1 MSKSAAAVSVPA
13 SSTNGSGAA
22 AFDLNRVIELWPEI
36 AAAIGQTLA
45 MLVVSIP
52 IAILVG
58 TPLGIWLY
66 SMAPQGLRPRPKLH
80 RIVDGFVN
88 TMRSFP
94 FLILL
99 IAIIPFTRFVVGT
112 TIGTAAVIVPLTINA
127 IPYFARFVEQNLTQL
142 GSGVVEAARAMG
154 ATRGQIVRDVLLVEG
169 KPALIGSI
177 TIMTVSFISYSA
189 MAGLVGGGG
198 IGDFAIR
205 YGYYRY
211 ETGMMV
217 VAIVLMIL
225 MVQIVQISGTRFAAR
240 LDKRQ

>member
-1 MSKSAAAVSVPA
+1 MNFTSVVLATSNGSAAAFS
-13 SSTNGSGAA
+13 
-22 AFDLNRVIELWPEI
+22 FDRIAELAPEI
-36 AAAIGQTLA
+36 WVAMAQTFA
-45 MLVVSIP
+45 MLLVAIP
-52 IAILVG
+52 IAILLG

-66 SMAPQGLRPRPKLH
+66 SMSPNGLRPRPKLH
-80 RIVDGFVN
+80 RVVDGLVN
-88 TMRSFP
+88 TIRSFP

-127 IPYFARFVEQNLTQL
+127 IPYFARFVEQNISQL
-142 GSGVVEAARAMG
+142 GNGVVEAAQAMG
-154 ATRGQIVRDVLLVEG
+154 ATRGQIIREVLLVEA
-169 KPALIGSI
+169 KPALLSSI

-211 ETGMMV
+211 ETGVMLL
-217 VAIVLMIL
+217 AIVLMIL
-225 MVQIVQISGTRFAAR
+225 LVHAVQFFGTRLSRAA
-240 LDKRQ
+240 DKR

>member
-1 MSKSAAAVSVPA
+1 MNFTSLVLATSNGSAAAFS
-13 SSTNGSGAA
+13 
-22 AFDLNRVIELWPEI
+22 FDRIIELAPEI
-36 AAAIGQTLA
+36 WVAMAQTFA
-45 MLVVSIP
+45 MLLVSIP
-52 IAILVG
+52 IAILLG

-66 SMAPQGLRPRPKLH
+66 SMSPNGLRPRPRLH
-80 RIVDGFVN
+80 RIVDGLVN
-88 TMRSFP
+88 TIRSFP

-127 IPYFARFVEQNLTQL
+127 IPYFARFVEQNISQL
-142 GSGVVEAARAMG
+142 GNGVVEAAQAMG
-154 ATRGQIVRDVLLVEG
+154 ASRGQIIREVLLIEA
-169 KPALIGSI
+169 KPALLSSI

-211 ETGMMV
+211 ETGVMLL
-217 VAIVLMIL
+217 AIVLMIL
-225 MVQIVQISGTRFAAR
+225 LVHAVQFFGTQLSRAA
-240 LDKRQ
+240 DKR

>member
-1 MSKSAAAVSVPA
+1 MNFTSLVLATSNGSAAAFS
-13 SSTNGSGAA
+13 
-22 AFDLNRVIELWPEI
+22 FDRIIELAPEI
-36 AAAIGQTLA
+36 WVAMAQTFA
-45 MLVVSIP
+45 MLLVSIP
-52 IAILVG
+52 IAILLG

-66 SMAPQGLRPRPKLH
+66 SMSPNGLRPRPRLH
-80 RIVDGFVN
+80 RIVDGLVN
-88 TMRSFP
+88 TIRSFP

-127 IPYFARFVEQNLTQL
+127 IPYFARFVEQNISQL
-142 GSGVVEAARAMG
+142 GNGVVEAAQAMG
-154 ATRGQIVRDVLLVEG
+154 ATRGQIIREVLLIEA
-169 KPALIGSI
+169 KPALLSSI

-211 ETGMMV
+211 ETGVMLL
-217 VAIVLMIL
+217 AIVLMIL
-225 MVQIVQISGTRFAAR
+225 LVHAVQFFGTRLSRAA
-240 LDKRQ
+240 DKR